1 MLFDLGPC
9 ARGRHLRGM
18 SEWYI
23 SRNMLFDIRRCL
35 LHPVQKACLAK
46 LPSEWYIPRNML
58 FDFRWR
64 FRWQFCPRFAP
75 VPFIASTV
83 RGQSGTSPGTCSST
97 VTENLSKG
105 YECSQS
111 GTSPGTCSSTGDQA
125 SRNTRNS
132 YSYIWSNQDQDDS
145 FLFIY
150 IHLLLSLLFSKV
162 ININQSEEIT
172 SDFTSFLSVI

>member
-23 SRNMLFDIRRCL
+23 PRNMLFDIRRCL

-46 LPSEWYIPRNML
+46 LPSEWYIP
-58 FDFRWR
+58 
-64 FRWQFCPRFAP
+64 
-75 VPFIASTV
+75 
-83 RGQSGTSPGTCSST
+83 PGTCSST

-172 SDFTSFLSVI
+172 SDFTLFLSVI